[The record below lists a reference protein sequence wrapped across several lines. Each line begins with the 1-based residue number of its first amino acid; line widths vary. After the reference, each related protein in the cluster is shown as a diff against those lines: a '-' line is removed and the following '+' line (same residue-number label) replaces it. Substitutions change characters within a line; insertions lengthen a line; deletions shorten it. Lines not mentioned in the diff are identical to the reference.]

1 MEENGIVITGIDRL
15 GDSELEQME
24 NLLRAYRL
32 HGPPDGFYDEG
43 VQIRYIKDEGSVI
56 LVNEDYDELIYNNEN
71 GKLERY
77 YYTPY
82 AGFGGTYREIFHEYD
97 NLEKEDRIWFDTEI
111 RTTEKDIEVMTG

>member
-1 MEENGIVITGIDRL
+1 MGENGIVITGIDKL
-15 GDSELEQME
+15 SDSSLEQLE
-24 NLLRAYRL
+24 KIIRAYRL
-32 HGPPDGFYDEG
+32 HGVPKDYWDEDI
-43 VQIRYIKDEGSVI
+43 QIRYIKEEDIVVLLNG
-56 LVNEDYDELIYNNEN
+56 DYDELILDDEK

-82 AGFGGTYREIFHEYD
+82 AGFGGTYAEIFHEYD